1 MRQLTGLKFE
11 ISEGSPFLRTG
22 VTLASFQLAGNS
34 PIEIDLLNILVSGLD
49 SVFVPSIRW
58 S

>member
-34 PIEIDLLNILVSGLD
+34 PIEIELLNILVSGL
-49 SVFVPSIRW
+49 FLLLL
-58 S
+58 